1 MGGRHQKVVP
11 IQGQSEESGAV
22 AKDLGENPEERG
34 SDIAERVAADSL
46 AEPLAGIEADNHLLE
61 ADIADRKAV
70 AASARNRAAAY
81 RVEPSAVDS
90 GVPVSKRGH
99 QCTTC
104 R

>member
-34 SDIAERVAADSL
+34 SDIAEPADNL
-46 AEPLAGIEADNHLLE
+46 VEPLADIEADNHLLE

-81 RVEPSAVDS
+81 RVEPPAVDS
-90 GVPVSKRGH
+90 GVPVSKRVNR
-99 QCTTC
+99 CTTC